1 MKFNIRPARE
11 SCGMT
16 QAELADLLGINPVT
30 LSGYETGKHDPKSP
44 MLIKISQICGVS
56 VDYLLGREDIDNSL
70 HADILYISRPSDN
83 MQADEIRKFLHG
95 LIDEMDDDDLL
106 LMKDLTLR
114 ISNNKK

>member
-1 MKFNIRPARE
+1 MKFNIKSARE
-11 SCGMT
+11 NCGMT
-16 QAELADLLGINPVT
+16 QAELADKLGINPVT

-44 MLIKISQICGVS
+44 MLIRISQICGVS
-56 VDYLLGREDIDNSL
+56 VDYLLGREIIEDSHSD
-70 HADILYISRPSDN
+70 DILYISRPTDN

-95 LIDEMDDDDLL
+95 LIDEMDDEDLL